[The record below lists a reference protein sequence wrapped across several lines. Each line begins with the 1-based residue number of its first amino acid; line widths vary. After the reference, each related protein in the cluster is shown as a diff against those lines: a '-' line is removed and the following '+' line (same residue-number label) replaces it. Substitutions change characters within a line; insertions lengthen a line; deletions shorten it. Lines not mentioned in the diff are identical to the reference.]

1 LATVRDAASV
11 MHSGDADEF
20 YYVIAGAGT
29 AGCVLANRLS
39 AQTGVTVALIEAGP
53 PDDDPAIHVPAM
65 VAKAI
70 ANPRQSWGYQT
81 VPQRAVD
88 NRVLPVPRGRVLG
101 GCSSINGMVY
111 FRGHP
116 REYDEWRQPGW
127 AYADLQ
133 PYFERLENYEAAHT
147 PQRHRGGPVNVID
160 IPNPNALVGRFLAAA
175 DTLGLPRCA
184 DFNGGDPEGFGP
196 RQAAIRNGRR
206 ESGVTAYLNP
216 ARHRTNL
223 KIVTHALVT
232 RVLFE
237 GRHAAGVEIERGG
250 ARSIVRSR
258 REVIIACGAY
268 GSPQLLQLSG
278 IGEAAALQSLG
289 IGPLLDLPAVGKN
302 LHDHPAASVAVRT
315 ANTESYG
322 LSWRTVPR
330 SVAFA
335 AQYLLSRS
343 GPLASNVF
351 EANGFMRSRPGTDR
365 PDLQIIFIPAHR
377 NANGHWLPR
386 GHGYGIIFVNL
397 RPASRGSVTLISN
410 DPHDKPAIDFNFLSA
425 PGDIEVLVRGFE
437 VARSILAAAPFA
449 PLAGREISPGPQ
461 VRERTQIEA
470 HIRAS
475 LVTVHHACGTCRM
488 GEVVDAKL
496 RVRGVDA
503 LRIVDASVIPTVIAG
518 NSNIPVTALA
528 ERAADLLLEKVQ

>member
-1 LATVRDAASV
+1 MRSRRSEGFD
-11 MHSGDADEF
+11 
-20 YYVIAGAGT
+20 YVIAGAGT

-39 AQTGVTVALIEAGP
+39 AEAGVTVALIEAGP

-70 ANPRQSWGYQT
+70 GNPRQSWGYQT
-81 VPQRAVD
+81 VPQVKVN

-127 AYADLQ
+127 RYADLL
-133 PYFERLENYEAAHT
+133 PYFERLENYDAAHT
-147 PQRHRGGPVNVID
+147 PQRKRGGPVNVID
-160 IPNPNALVGRFLAAA
+160 IPKPNPLVRRFLAAA
-175 DTLGLPRCA
+175 DTLGLPRCI

-216 ARHRTNL
+216 VRHRQNL
-223 KIVTHALVT
+223 KVVTGALVT

-237 GRHAAGVEIERGG
+237 GRRATGVEIEQDGE
-250 ARSIVRSR
+250 RSIAQAR
-258 REVIIACGAY
+258 REVIVACGAY
-268 GSPQLLQLSG
+268 GSPHLLQLSG
-278 IGEAAALQSLG
+278 IGDAAALRSLG
-289 IGPLLDLPAVGKN
+289 EAPLLDLPAVGRN
-302 LHDHPAASVAVRT
+302 LHDHPAASISVRT

-330 SVAFA
+330 SLAIA
-335 AQYLLSRS
+335 GQYLLFRS

-351 EANGFMRSRPGTDR
+351 EANGFMRSRPELDR
-365 PDLQIIFIPAHR
+365 PDLQIIFMPAHR

-397 RPASRGSVTLISN
+397 RPASRGSVTLTSR
-410 DPHDKPAIDFNFLSA
+410 DPHDKPAIDFNFLA
-425 PGDIEVLVRGFE
+425 CPGDIDVLVRGFE
-437 VARSILAAAPFA
+437 VARSILSAPSFA
-449 PLAGREISPGPQ
+449 PLAGREISPGPDVQ
-461 VRERTQIEA
+461 GRTRIET
-470 HIRAS
+470 HIRNS
-475 LVTVHHACGTCRM
+475 LVTVHHPCGTCRM
-488 GEVVDAKL
+488 GDVVDTSL
-496 RVRGVDA
+496 RVKGIDA
-503 LRIVDASVIPTVIAG
+503 LRVADASVIPTVIAG
-518 NSNIPVTALA
+518 NSNIPVNAVA
-528 ERAADLLLEKVQ
+528 ERAADLILGKSP